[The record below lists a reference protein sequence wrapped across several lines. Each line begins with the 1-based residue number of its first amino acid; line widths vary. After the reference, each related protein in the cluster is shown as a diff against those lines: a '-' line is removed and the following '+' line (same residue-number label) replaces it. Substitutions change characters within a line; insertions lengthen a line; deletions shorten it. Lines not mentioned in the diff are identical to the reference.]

1 MNTSPVSQDSPV
13 PAPGEAHVLVLSG
26 GLSHERDVSI
36 RSGRRVAQV
45 LRSAGFEVTVG
56 DVDTNFLPFVQQTHP
71 DVIWPLLHGSTGE
84 DGSLMDL
91 LSLTG
96 VPFIGSEATGARVSW
111 SKPIAK
117 AIVAR
122 GGGSTPRLTTFTQ
135 ALFRDVGAPGILE
148 LVSSHFSF
156 PLVVKPASGGSA
168 LGVSIVEAPDQLPHA
183 MVSAFAYDDV
193 VMVEEYVDGI
203 EVAVSVV
210 DFGSGPLALPAV
222 EIDTDGAYDYDA
234 RYNAGRSEYFVPA
247 RLDDIQL
254 QNAEHLA
261 ILAHE
266 ELGLR
271 HYSRSDMRI
280 TADGTAH
287 FLEVN
292 TAPGMTETSLFPQ
305 AAEASSYGIQR
316 VYRSLVDVAMNL

>member
-1 MNTSPVSQDSPV
+1 MNTSPLPHDG
-13 PAPGEAHVLVLSG
+13 PAPATGEAHVLVLSG

-36 RSGRRVAQV
+36 KSGRRVAQV
-45 LRSAGFEVTVG
+45 LRSAGFEVTLG
-56 DVDTNFLPFVQQTHP
+56 DVDTNLLPFVQQTQP
-71 DVIWPLLHGSTGE
+71 DVVWPLLHGSTGE
-84 DGSLMDL
+84 DGSLTDL

-117 AIVAR
+117 AVVAR
-122 GGGSTPRLTTFTQ
+122 AGGTTPRLTTFTQ

-148 LVSSHFSF
+148 LVSSHFTF

-168 LGVSIVEAPDQLPHA
+168 LGVSVVDAPEHLPHA

-193 VMVEEYVDGI
+193 VMVEEFVDGI

-247 RLDDIQL
+247 RLDETQL
-254 QNAEHLA
+254 KSAERLA

-280 TADGTAH
+280 TADGAAH

-316 VYRSLVDVAMNL
+316 VYRSLVDVAMKL

>member
-1 MNTSPVSQDSPV
+1 MATSAISQDSPV
-13 PAPGEAHVLVLSG
+13 PAVGEAHVLVLSG

-45 LRSAGFEVTVG
+45 LRSSGFTVTVG
-56 DVDTNFLPFVQQTHP
+56 DVDADLLPFVQQTQP

-84 DGSLMDL
+84 DGSLADL
-91 LSLTG
+91 LTLTG
-96 VPFIGSEATGARVSW
+96 IPFIGSEATGARVSW

-117 AIVAR
+117 AIVSR
-122 GGGSTPRLTTFTQ
+122 GGALTPRLTTFTQ
-135 ALFRDVGAPGILE
+135 ALFRDVGAPGVLE

-168 LGVSIVEAPDQLPHA
+168 LGVSVVDAPEQLPHA

-210 DFGSGPLALPAV
+210 DFGNGPLALPAV

-247 RLDDIQL
+247 RLSEEQ
-254 QNAEHLA
+254 QSNAERLA
-261 ILAHE
+261 ILAHN

-280 TADGTAH
+280 SPNGDAH

-305 AAEASSYGIQR
+305 AAEASSAGIHR
-316 VYRSLVDVAMNL
+316 VYRSLVDVAMNP